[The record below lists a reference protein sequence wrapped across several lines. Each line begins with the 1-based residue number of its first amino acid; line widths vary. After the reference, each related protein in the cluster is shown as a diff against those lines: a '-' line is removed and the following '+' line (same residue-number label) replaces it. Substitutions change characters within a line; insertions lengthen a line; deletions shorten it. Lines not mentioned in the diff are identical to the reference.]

1 MTSAPGSP
9 SSETNM
15 ATEWSGQQGYIL
27 ALVIFLWSA
36 VGGRAETAAAAAAAA
51 GGGSGGGG
59 SGGDGG
65 GGGQVLGMR
74 LERSDKPSGT
84 NDDGVIQVTEE
95 STVQLRF
102 YGVQLHSGAWTQI
115 RFTELT
121 EDGAEEEEAEEEEE
135 EVAAETAAEAAPG
148 GSGVLEA
155 PDRTC
160 TDFTKDISIGTFMN
174 VSGRGTSG
182 VLTLRV
188 KPLRKSEPR
197 KEYALCT
204 RRAGGT
210 RWALRGGSDGRLLVL
225 EEKKSLLP
233 MWLQLILICCLLVL
247 SGMFSGLNLGLM
259 ALDPMELRIVQ
270 SCGTD
275 KERRDARKIEP
286 IRSKGNY
293 LLCSLLLGNVLVN
306 TTLTILLDDLI
317 GSGLGAVVAST
328 IGIVIF
334 GEIVPQALCSRHGL
348 AVGAN
353 TIMVTKFFMFLTF
366 PVSFPVSKLLDVLLG
381 QEIGTVYNR
390 EKLVGM
396 LKVTEPYNDLVK
408 EEMNMIQGALELR
421 NKTVEDVMTP
431 IGDCFMI
438 QADAVLDF
446 NTMSVIMES
455 GYTRIPVYDDERSNI
470 VDILYVKDL
479 AFVDPDDCTTL
490 KTITKFYNHPVHFV
504 FHDTKLDAML
514 EEFKKGKSHL
524 AIVQKVNNE
533 GEGDPFY
540 EVLGLVTLE
549 DVIEEIIKSEILD
562 ESDLYTD
569 NRNRKK
575 VDPNKNKP
583 DFSAF
588 KQDGDSKV
596 KISPQLMLAA
606 HRFLATEVSLFSPF
620 QITEKVLLRV
630 LRHPDVIQELKFN
643 DSDKRSPQHFLYLRG
658 KPVDYFILILQGR
671 VEVEAGNEN
680 MKFESGP
687 FSYYGVMALSSP
699 SLAVTP
705 PLSPS
710 VASPPPRRL
719 SLKRFSLFSRFPEF
733 RSPSHA
739 GNLNRSASLSCSE
752 RVPGDVSVGGSVT
765 QIPGTPFQ
773 YVPDFCVRALADL
786 QFVKITRAQYQ
797 NGVLAS
803 RLDSTPQSPEG
814 SRTRLDT
821 SVSLPPVTPPGPRAP
836 LPLATPPARRPP
848 STAQLPPPPS
858 SRCAPPPQ
866 TTPSSTCRPS
876 QSLPQATPLPG
887 NHAPF
892 PQPPPSSVSLTACG
906 FNPRTSSPSSVS
918 PPKPRR
924 SPPSPGPDNGP
935 GETATLLGEQQNCA
949 GARRPSHAH
958 PHAISH
964 AHTESTI

>member
-1 MTSAPGSP
+1 
-9 SSETNM
+9 M
-15 ATEWSGQQGYIL
+15 ATEWSGQQGYVL
-27 ALVIFLWSA
+27 TVIICLWSA
-36 VGGRAETAAAAAAAA
+36 VGGRTETAVAAA
-51 GGGSGGGG
+51 GSGSRGSGRGGS
-59 SGGDGG
+59 
-65 GGGQVLGMR
+65 QVLGMR
-74 LERSDKPSGT
+74 LERSDKPAST

-95 STVQLRF
+95 SSMQLRF
-102 YGVQLHSGAWTQI
+102 YGVQLHSDAWKQV
-115 RFTELT
+115 RFTEIPDGGGGVDEE
-121 EDGAEEEEAEEEEE
+121 EDGEEA
-135 EVAAETAAEAAPG
+135 VAAARS
-148 GSGVLEA
+148 GSGMMDA

-160 TDFTKDISIGTFMN
+160 ADFTKDISIGTYMN
-174 VSGRGTSG
+174 VSSHGTSG
-182 VLTLRV
+182 LISFQI
-188 KPLRKSEPR
+188 KPLRKSEPK

-204 RRAGGT
+204 RMGDVGSS
-210 RWALRGGSDGRLLVL
+210 WLLMGDSDGRLLVV

-233 MWLQLILICCLLVL
+233 MWLQCILISCLLML

-270 SCGTD
+270 SCGTE
-275 KERRDARKIEP
+275 KEKNDARKIEP
-286 IRSKGNY
+286 IRRKGNY

-306 TTLTILLDDLI
+306 TTLTILLDGLI

-328 IGIVIF
+328 VGIVIF

-353 TIMVTKFFMFLTF
+353 TILLTKFFMLLTF

-390 EKLVGM
+390 EKLVEM

-431 IGDCFMI
+431 IGNCYMI

-446 NTMSVIMES
+446 NTMSEIMES

-504 FHDTKLDAML
+504 FHDTRLDAML

-569 NRNRKK
+569 NRNKK
-575 VDPNKNKP
+575 RVDPNKCKR

-588 KQDGDSKV
+588 KHDADSKV

-620 QITEKVLLRV
+620 LITEKVLLRI

-643 DSDKRSPQHFLYLRG
+643 ENDKRSPQHFLYQRG
-658 KPVDYFILILQGR
+658 KPVDYFTLILQGR
-671 VEVEAGNEN
+671 VEVEAGTEN
-680 MKFESGP
+680 MKFETGP
-687 FSYYGVMALSSP
+687 FSYYGVMALS
-699 SLAVTP
+699 TP
-705 PLSPS
+705 TL
-710 VASPPPRRL
+710 
-719 SLKRFSLFSRFPEF
+719 EF
-733 RSPSHA
+733 RSPSHG
-739 GNLNRSASLSCSE
+739 GNLNRSASLSCTE
-752 RVPGDVSVGGSVT
+752 RAPECGSIGGSNT

-773 YVPDFCVRALADL
+773 YTPDFCVRALTDL
-786 QFVKITRAQYQ
+786 QFVKITRAHYQ
-797 NGVLAS
+797 NGLLAS
-803 RLDSTPQSPEG
+803 RLDSTPQSPER
-814 SRTRLDT
+814 SHTRLDT
-821 SVSLPPVTPPGPRAP
+821 SISLLPITPPGTRTP
-836 LPLATPPARRPP
+836 LPLATPPVKR
-848 STAQLPPPPS
+848 PS
-858 SRCAPPPQ
+858 STKQPTPPGSRAGLPQ
-866 TTPSSTCRPS
+866 TTSSSSSSRRPS
-876 QSLPQATPLPG
+876 QALPQASPLQS
-887 NHAPF
+887 NHTSLSQTHLTSISTAPF
-892 PQPPPSSVSLTACG
+892 TLNPHPNLSSKPQQ
-906 FNPRTSSPSSVS
+906 
-918 PPKPRR
+918 
-924 SPPSPGPDNGP
+924 SPPSAGSENRP
-935 GETATLLGEQQNCA
+935 GETTTLLSEQQNCV
-949 GARRPSHAH
+949 GPRRPSHTQAH
-958 PHAISH
+958 PHPHVHIISH
-964 AHTESTI
+964 AQTESTI

>member
-1 MTSAPGSP
+1 
-9 SSETNM
+9 M

-27 ALVIFLWSA
+27 TVVICLWSA
-36 VGGRAETAAAAAAAA
+36 VGGRTETAAAAAAAA
-51 GGGSGGGG
+51 AGSGGRGTAG
-59 SGGDGG
+59 S
-65 GGGQVLGMR
+65 QVLGMR
-74 LERSDKPSGT
+74 LERSDKPSST

-95 STVQLRF
+95 SSVQLRF
-102 YGVQLHSGAWTQI
+102 YGVQLHSGTWTQI

-121 EDGAEEEEAEEEEE
+121 DGGGGGGDEDEDEEDAVAV
-135 EVAAETAAEAAPG
+135 VAAAARG
-148 GSGVLEA
+148 GSGMMDV

-160 TDFTKDISIGTFMN
+160 ADFTKDITVGTFMN
-174 VSGRGTSG
+174 VSSRGTSG
-182 VLTLRV
+182 LLSVHV
-188 KPLRKSEPR
+188 KPLRKSELQ
-197 KEYALCT
+197 KEYAVCT
-204 RRAGGT
+204 PSADGA
-210 RWALRGGSDGRLLVL
+210 RWVPLGDSDGRMVVV
-225 EEKKSLLP
+225 EEKKGLLP
-233 MWLQLILICCLLVL
+233 MWMHVILISFLLVL
-247 SGMFSGLNLGLM
+247 SGLFSGLNLGLM

-270 SCGTD
+270 SCGTE
-275 KERRDARKIEP
+275 KEKRYARKIEP

-328 IGIVIF
+328 VGIVIF

-353 TIMVTKFFMFLTF
+353 TIVVTKLFMLLTF
-366 PVSFPVSKLLDVLLG
+366 PVSFPVSKLLDVMLG

-390 EKLVGM
+390 EKLVEM

-408 EEMNMIQGALELR
+408 EELNMIQGALELR
-421 NKTVEDVMTP
+421 TKTVEDVMTP
-431 IGDCFMI
+431 LGNCFMI

-446 NTMSVIMES
+446 NTMSEIMES

-575 VDPNKNKP
+575 VDPNKSKR

-588 KQDGDSKV
+588 KHDSESKV

-620 QITEKVLLRV
+620 LITEKVLLRI

-643 DSDKRSPQHFLYLRG
+643 ENDKRSPQHFLYHRG

-680 MKFESGP
+680 MKFETGP
-687 FSYYGVMALSSP
+687 FSYYGVMALSTP
-699 SLAVTP
+699 SL
-705 PLSPS
+705 
-710 VASPPPRRL
+710 
-719 SLKRFSLFSRFPEF
+719 EF
-733 RSPSHA
+733 RSPSHG
-739 GNLNRSASLSCSE
+739 GNLNRSASLSCTE
-752 RVPGDVSVGGSVT
+752 RAPESGSVT
-765 QIPGTPFQ
+765 GSNAQIPGTPFQ
-773 YVPDFCVRALADL
+773 YIPDFCVRALTDL

-797 NGVLAS
+797 NGLLAS

-814 SRTRLDT
+814 SHTRLDT
-821 SVSLPPVTPPGPRAP
+821 TVSLPPITPPGMRSP
-836 LPLATPPARRPP
+836 LPLATPPVRRQLSNTQPMPP
-848 STAQLPPPPS
+848 GGRSTHSQTS
-858 SRCAPPPQ
+858 S
-866 TTPSSTCRPS
+866 SSGRRPS
-876 QSLPQATPLPG
+876 QSLPQATP
-887 NHAPF
+887 
-892 PQPPPSSVSLTACG
+892 PPSNHTPRSSMSTALSAPNPHPPLTSPKG
-906 FNPRTSSPSSVS
+906 QQSPSSA
-918 PPKPRR
+918 
-924 SPPSPGPDNGP
+924 GPENGP
-935 GETATLLGEQQNCA
+935 GETTTLLSEQQNCV
-949 GARRPSHAH
+949 GPRRPSHAQPH
-958 PHAISH
+958 PHVHTISH

>member
-1 MTSAPGSP
+1 MTSAPRSP

-15 ATEWSGQQGYIL
+15 ATEWSGQQGYVL
-27 ALVIFLWSA
+27 TVIICLWSA
-36 VGGRAETAAAAAAAA
+36 VGGRTETAVGAAAAVA
-51 GGGSGGGG
+51 GSGSRGSGRGGS
-59 SGGDGG
+59 
-65 GGGQVLGMR
+65 QVLGMR
-74 LERSDKPSGT
+74 LERSDKPAST

-95 STVQLRF
+95 SSMQLRF
-102 YGVQLHSGAWTQI
+102 YGVQLHSDAWKQV
-115 RFTELT
+115 RFTEIPDGGGGGVDEE
-121 EDGAEEEEAEEEEE
+121 EDGEGA
-135 EVAAETAAEAAPG
+135 VAAAARS
-148 GSGVLEA
+148 GSGMMDA

-160 TDFTKDISIGTFMN
+160 ADFTKDISIGTYMN
-174 VSGRGTSG
+174 VSSQGTSG
-182 VLTLRV
+182 LISFQI
-188 KPLRKSEPR
+188 KPLRKSEPK

-204 RRAGGT
+204 RMSEVGSSWLLMGD
-210 RWALRGGSDGRLLVL
+210 SDGRLLVV

-233 MWLQLILICCLLVL
+233 MWLQCILISCLLML

-270 SCGTD
+270 SCGTE
-275 KERRDARKIEP
+275 KEKNDARKIEP
-286 IRSKGNY
+286 IRRKGNY

-306 TTLTILLDDLI
+306 TTLTILLDGLI

-328 IGIVIF
+328 VGIVIF

-353 TIMVTKFFMFLTF
+353 TILLTKFFMLLTF

-390 EKLVGM
+390 EKLVEM

-431 IGDCFMI
+431 IGNCYMI

-446 NTMSVIMES
+446 NTMSEIMES

-504 FHDTKLDAML
+504 FHDTRLDAML

-569 NRNRKK
+569 NRNKK
-575 VDPNKNKP
+575 RVDPNKCKR

-588 KQDGDSKV
+588 KHDADSKV

-620 QITEKVLLRV
+620 LITEKVLLRI

-643 DSDKRSPQHFLYLRG
+643 ENDKRSPQHFLYQRG
-658 KPVDYFILILQGR
+658 KPVDYFTLILQGR
-671 VEVEAGNEN
+671 VEVEAGTEN
-680 MKFESGP
+680 MKFETGP
-687 FSYYGVMALSSP
+687 FSYYGVMALS
-699 SLAVTP
+699 TP
-705 PLSPS
+705 TL
-710 VASPPPRRL
+710 
-719 SLKRFSLFSRFPEF
+719 EF
-733 RSPSHA
+733 RSPSHG
-739 GNLNRSASLSCSE
+739 GNLNRSASLSCTE
-752 RVPGDVSVGGSVT
+752 RAPESGSIGGSNT

-773 YVPDFCVRALADL
+773 YIPDFCVRALTDL
-786 QFVKITRAQYQ
+786 QFVKITRAHYQ
-797 NGVLAS
+797 NGLLAS
-803 RLDSTPQSPEG
+803 RLDSTPQSPER
-814 SRTRLDT
+814 SHTRLDT
-821 SVSLPPVTPPGPRAP
+821 SISLLPITPPGTRTP
-836 LPLATPPARRPP
+836 LPLATPPVKRP
-848 STAQLPPPPS
+848 STTKQPTPPG
-858 SRCAPPPQ
+858 SRTGLPQ
-866 TTPSSTCRPS
+866 TTTSSSSSRRPS
-876 QSLPQATPLPG
+876 QALPQASPPQI
-887 NHAPF
+887 NHTSLSQTHLSSVGTAPF
-892 PQPPPSSVSLTACG
+892 TLNPHPNLPSKPQQ
-906 FNPRTSSPSSVS
+906 
-918 PPKPRR
+918 
-924 SPPSPGPDNGP
+924 SPPSAGSENRP
-935 GETATLLGEQQNCA
+935 GETTTLLSEQQNCV
-949 GARRPSHAH
+949 GPRRPSHTQAH
-958 PHAISH
+958 PHPHVHTISH
-964 AHTESTI
+964 AQTESTI